1 MTPQTEDRLSEALH
15 DLVATQPFVPDPA
28 AIERRGLRLRR
39 RATAARAATA
49 AAVVVV
55 AVTAIGTIQHEGT
68 ANRQTATRTTA
79 KHPTGQPGGA
89 AASVTLVRLADHLQ
103 ATTPAPTGDATLIM
117 RSNINPGSPT
127 ITVADLYAD
136 NGKYYFSQT
145 RSGLSAQVSGG
156 HTEGNGFNVRE
167 VQDAIYATTGD
178 LAVARERMADS
189 ALPDGV
195 KPPKVTQDVTN
206 NWILDGSLD
215 ALITGAGNAQV
226 RAGVLRILSTLPD
239 ISVRNTTTNGRPTLA
254 ITAGPALFPADYPAK
269 SSNFRE
275 TLTIDALTGI
285 PIATMVGHIG
295 DVPTTESYQVTRVT
309 LSDVAAGKF

>member
-1 MTPQTEDRLSEALH
+1 MTPQTDEQLSEALH
-15 DLVATQPFVPDPA
+15 DLVATQPFVPDPT

-68 ANRQTATRTTA
+68 VNRQAAA
-79 KHPTGQPGGA
+79 KHPTGQTGGA
-89 AASVTLVRLADHLQ
+89 VSGPLVHLADHLQ
-103 ATTPAPTGDATLIM
+103 ATPLAQTGDATLIM
-117 RSNINPGSPT
+117 RSNINPGTPT

-167 VQDAIYATTGD
+167 VAAAIYATTGD

-189 ALPDGV
+189 ALPDSV
-195 KPPKVTQDVTN
+195 KPPKVTPDVRN
-206 NWILDGSLD
+206 NWVLAGALD

-239 ISVRNTTTNGRPTLA
+239 ISVRNTTTNGLPTLT
-254 ITAGPALFPADYPAK
+254 ITAGPALFQADYPAT

-275 TLTIDALTGI
+275 TLTIDARTGI
-285 PIATMVGHIG
+285 PLSTQVGHIG
-295 DVPTTESYQVTRVT
+295 DVPVTESYQVSRVT
-309 LSDVAAGKF
+309 LSGVAAGKF